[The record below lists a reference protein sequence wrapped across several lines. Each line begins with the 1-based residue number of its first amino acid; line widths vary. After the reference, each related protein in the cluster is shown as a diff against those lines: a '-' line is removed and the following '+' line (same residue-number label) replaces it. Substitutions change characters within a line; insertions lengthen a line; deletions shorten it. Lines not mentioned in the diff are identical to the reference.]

1 MSVSDDLHAIPRL
14 VGDAAEQLGKLVQ
27 NEVQLARAELS
38 EKVTQAGL
46 GAGFLAGAAVFAIP
60 VLVLLML
67 ALAMWL
73 SEAFAFSAPA
83 AHAISAAIGAV
94 FAAILAMTGMSYL
107 KSENLKP
114 KVTIQQVERDL
125 QAAKEMAR

>member
-1 MSVSDDLHAIPRL
+1 MGVSDDLHAIPRL

-38 EKVTQAGL
+38 EKVTQASL

-73 SEAFAFSAPA
+73 SDAFELSEPA
-83 AHAISAAIGAV
+83 AHAISAGVGAI
-94 FAAILAMTGMSYL
+94 FAIILVLTGMSYL

-125 QAAKEMAR
+125 QTAKEMAR